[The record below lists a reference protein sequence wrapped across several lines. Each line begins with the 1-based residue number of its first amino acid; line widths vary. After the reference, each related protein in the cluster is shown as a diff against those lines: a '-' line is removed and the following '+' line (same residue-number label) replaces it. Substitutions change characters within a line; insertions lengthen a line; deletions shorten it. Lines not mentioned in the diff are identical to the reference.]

1 MSDASLMPREP
12 MMPNRPALTP
22 AFLRSVHPPAA
33 GQVEHAD
40 GGCPGLRLRLSHGG
54 ATTWVLGCRDASGRS
69 RRFIL
74 GAYPAIGLAKA
85 RDLARERREDVR
97 QGLDPIRRA
106 REARQ
111 QASEPQAD
119 VVTLTALL
127 DSYAKDVGS
136 RRRSWPEARRRIE
149 SVFAKHLTRPAATIA
164 GSELQLTVD
173 AHGSRSSAGAAV
185 RYVRPVLKW
194 GAKRGLVARGTGE
207 TLDQPEGALAVRHRQ
222 LTRDEMA
229 AILPTLDQAGSYGRV
244 LRWLFWTGCRLNE
257 ACGTRW
263 RDVNLA
269 TGLWTIPQ
277 TKQGREHVVPLPSPA
292 LAQLRTLLPV
302 DNAGPVLDPDPA
314 ALVFTSKRRGA
325 LVNWDRATKAVQNAS
340 GTGGWHRHDI
350 RRSVASLMGDLGIAP
365 HVIEVCLGH
374 ALHSS
379 SDGSSLSR
387 VATIY
392 NRSRYQREH
401 AAALD
406 QLAGELER
414 IEQGGAKVVRLVWA

>member
-1 MSDASLMPREP
+1 MPD
-12 MMPNRPALTP
+12 RPALTP
-22 AFLRSVHPPAA
+22 AFLRSVHPPPA

-54 ATTWVLGCRDASGRS
+54 AATWVLGCRDTSGKP
-69 RRFIL
+69 RRFVL
-74 GAYPAIGLAKA
+74 GAFPAVGLAKA
-85 RDLARERREDVR
+85 RDLARERREEVR
-97 QGLDPIRRA
+97 QGCDPVREA
-106 REARQ
+106 REARR
-111 QASEPQAD
+111 QASQARAD
-119 VVTLTALL
+119 LATLAALL
-127 DSYAKDVGS
+127 DGYAKDVGS

-149 SVFAKHLTRPAATIA
+149 SVFAKHLDRAASTIT
-164 GSELQLTVD
+164 GPELQLTVD

-207 TLDQPEGALAVRHRQ
+207 ALDQPEGALAVRQRQ

-269 TGLWTIPQ
+269 TGLWAIPQ
-277 TKQGREHVVPLPSPA
+277 TKQGREHVVPLPGPA
-292 LAQLRTLLPV
+292 LALLRTLLPV
-302 DNAGPVLDPDPA
+302 DDAGQVLHPDPA
-314 ALVFTSKRRGA
+314 ALVFTSKRGGA
-325 LVNWDRATKAVQNAS
+325 LVNWDRATKAVHDAS

-374 ALHSS
+374 TLRSS

-387 VATIY
+387 VATVY
-392 NRSRYQREH
+392 NRSRYHQEH

-406 QLAGELER
+406 QLAGELDR
-414 IEQGGAKVVRLVWA
+414 IEHGGAKVVRLVRA